1 MKKISS
7 LFIILIFV
15 ASCDGG
21 VGVGMGFITK
31 LIPTIFFQ
39 SSSLNIE
46 VGQPITLT
54 WSSKDATACT
64 ASGSWSGTKATSGSE
79 IVSINLPGDNEFFL
93 SCRGKSSE
101 LAVTSLVVEGQRLF
115 AGRVIDGYI
124 RGATVFIDQND
135 NFLKDTD
142 EPFAITDNDGFFQ
155 LQYNDGNLISE
166 GGFDLATGNPVDILI
181 LSLPLSGYTESK
193 TITPLTSLLGYMERP
208 SNLNAALGIDPS
220 IDLTNTDPV
229 ALKDNGPS
237 YSHIYEKGNQVT
249 MFALGLQ
256 IYINEFS
263 STNGTSEDAFA
274 SIASILE
281 QQYLVSNETVN
292 IETEHFIDS
301 VIEHFIHRQ
310 TTNENI
316 SEPSHV
322 SVTNLKRILSA
333 VLPILEVKAT
343 DNLTNALVGF
353 ATSTLFNDLKKTATG
368 SLDDTTLN
376 RYQTD
381 LLNYIAFDQ
390 NVDADGL
397 LPNPNL
403 ILDTYSTDSISQVAD
418 HVIEEEPSSS
428 NVMVTSY
435 DLMTADVSLPVNLTN
450 MVNNYDGSFT
460 VDVLA
465 NPSVFAYPGLSAMD
479 LSFAFENNVTMT
491 PDAFKLS
498 IDGHSLMNDS
508 KPDLL
513 RVLWISSDGTN
524 TLESNK
530 IGTLTFIPE
539 ASSSQPTIN
548 VKTVFYGGKIND
560 IDSKVSLP
568 DESRYAF
575 TSFEKEIVSTSSG

>member
-7 LFIILIFV
+7 LFLITFFI

-21 VGVGMGFITK
+21 IGSGFITK
-31 LIPTIFFQ
+31 LIPKIFFQ
-39 SSSLNIE
+39 ATSLNVE
-46 VGQPITLT
+46 VGESITLT
-54 WSSKDATACT
+54 WSSEDATTCS

-79 IVSINLPGDNEFFL
+79 TIAVNVPGNNEFLL
-93 SCRGKSSE
+93 SCRGESSE
-101 LAVTSLVVEGQRLF
+101 FAIASLVVEGQRFF

-124 RGATVFIDQND
+124 RGATVFIDRND
-135 NFLKDTD
+135 NFLKDED
-142 EPFAITDNDGFFQ
+142 EPFTSTDNDGFFQ

-166 GGFDLATGNPVDILI
+166 GGFDLETGNPIDILM
-181 LSLPLSGYTESK
+181 LSLPLAGYTELK

-208 SNLNAALGIDPS
+208 TTLNAALGIDPS

-229 ALKDNGPS
+229 ALKDSGPPV
-237 YSHIYEKGNQVT
+237 YTHIYEKGNQIA

-263 STNGTSEDAFA
+263 NTTDTSENAFA

-281 QQYLVSNETVN
+281 QKYSDSNEVVN
-292 IETEHFIDS
+292 IETESFIDS
-301 VIEHFIHRQ
+301 VIDHFINHQ
-310 TTNENI
+310 TANKSI
-316 SEPSHV
+316 LEPSNA
-322 SVTNLKRILSA
+322 SVTNLKHMLSA
-333 VLPILEVKAT
+333 FLPVLEVKAT
-343 DNLTNALVGF
+343 DNLTHALIDF
-353 ATSTLFNDLKKTATG
+353 ATSTFFSDLKQTATG
-368 SLDDTTLN
+368 SLDDATLDL
-376 RYQTD
+376 YQTD

-397 LPNPNL
+397 LPNPEL
-403 ILDTYSTDSISQVAD
+403 ILDTDGTGSVGQLVDNVL
-418 HVIEEEPSSS
+418 EEEASSS

-435 DLMTADVSLPVNLTN
+435 DLITADASLPVNLTN
-450 MVNNYDGSFT
+450 MINNYDGSFT

-465 NPSVFAYPGLSAMD
+465 NPSVFSYPGLSAMD
-479 LSFAFENNVTMT
+479 LSFGFNNNLTMT
-491 PDAFKLS
+491 AEAFNLT
-498 IDGHSLMNDS
+498 IDGHTFINDS
-508 KPDLL
+508 KPDSL

-568 DESRYAF
+568 DESRYTF
-575 TSFEKEIVSTSSG
+575 TSFEKEILNTSSG

>member
-7 LFIILIFV
+7 LFLITIFI

-21 VGVGMGFITK
+21 IGSGFITK
-31 LIPTIFFQ
+31 LIPKIFFQ
-39 SSSLNIE
+39 STSLNVE
-46 VGQPITLT
+46 VGESINLT
-54 WSSKDATACT
+54 WSTEDANACS

-79 IVSINLPGDNEFFL
+79 TITVNVPGSNDFLL

-101 LAVTSLVVEGQRLF
+101 IAIASLVVEGQRFF

-135 NFLKDTD
+135 NFLKDED
-142 EPFAITDNDGFFQ
+142 EPFTSTDNDGFFQ

-166 GGFDLATGNPVDILI
+166 GGFDLETGNPIDILM
-181 LSLPLSGYTESK
+181 LSLPLAGYTELK

-208 SNLNAALGIDPS
+208 TTLNTALGIDPS

-229 ALKDNGPS
+229 ALKESGPV
-237 YSHIYEKGNQVT
+237 YTHIYEKGNQIA

-263 STNGTSEDAFA
+263 NTTDTSEDAFA

-281 QQYLVSNETVN
+281 QKYSVSNEVVN
-292 IETEHFIDS
+292 IETESFIDS
-301 VIEHFIHRQ
+301 VIEHFIKHQ
-310 TTNENI
+310 TAI
-316 SEPSHV
+316 KGILEPSNA
-322 SVTNLKRILSA
+322 SVTNLKHILSA
-333 VLPILEVKAT
+333 LLPVLEVKAT
-343 DNLTNALVGF
+343 DNLTHALLDF
-353 ATSTLFNDLKKTATG
+353 ATSTFFSDLKQTATD
-368 SLDDTTLN
+368 SLDEATLDL
-376 RYQTD
+376 YQTD

-390 NVDADGL
+390 NVDVNGL
-397 LPNPNL
+397 LPNPEL
-403 ILDTYSTDSISQVAD
+403 ILDTDGPDSVGQLVD
-418 HVIEEEPSSS
+418 NVIEEEASSS

-435 DLMTADVSLPVNLTN
+435 DLITADASLPVNLTN

-465 NPSVFAYPGLSAMD
+465 NPSVFSYPGLSGMD
-479 LSFAFENNVTMT
+479 LSFGFNSNVTMT
-491 PDAFKLS
+491 AEAFNLT
-498 IDGHSLMNDS
+498 IDGNTFINDS
-508 KPDLL
+508 KPDSL

-539 ASSSQPTIN
+539 ASASQPTIN

-560 IDSKVSLP
+560 IDATVSP
-568 DESRYAF
+568 ADESRYTF
-575 TSFEKEIVSTSSG
+575 TSFEEKILNTSSG

>member
-7 LFIILIFV
+7 LFLITVFI

-21 VGVGMGFITK
+21 IGSGFITK
-31 LIPTIFFQ
+31 LIPKIFFQ
-39 SSSLNIE
+39 ATSLNVE
-46 VGQPITLT
+46 VGESITLT
-54 WSSKDATACT
+54 WSTEDANTCS

-79 IVSINLPGDNEFFL
+79 TIVVNVPGNNEFLL

-101 LAVTSLVVEGQRLF
+101 FAIASLVVEGQRFF

-124 RGATVFIDQND
+124 RGATVFIDRND
-135 NFLKDTD
+135 NFLKDED
-142 EPFAITDNDGFFQ
+142 EPFTSTDNDGFFQ

-166 GGFDLATGNPVDILI
+166 GGFDLETGNPIDILM
-181 LSLPLSGYTESK
+181 LSLPLAGYTELK

-208 SNLNAALGIDPS
+208 TTLNAALGIDPS

-229 ALKDNGPS
+229 ALKDSGPV
-237 YSHIYEKGNQVT
+237 YTHIYEKGNQIA

-263 STNGTSEDAFA
+263 NTTDTSENAFA

-281 QQYLVSNETVN
+281 QKYADSNEVVN
-292 IETEHFIDS
+292 IETESFIDS
-301 VIEHFIHRQ
+301 VINHFINHQ
-310 TTNENI
+310 TANKGI
-316 SEPSHV
+316 LEPSNA
-322 SVTNLKRILSA
+322 SVTNLKHILSA
-333 VLPILEVKAT
+333 FLPVLEVKAT
-343 DNLTNALVGF
+343 DNLTHALIDF
-353 ATSTLFNDLKKTATG
+353 ATSTFFSDLKQTATG
-368 SLDDTTLN
+368 SLDDATLDL
-376 RYQTD
+376 YQTD

-397 LPNPNL
+397 LPNPEL
-403 ILDTYSTDSISQVAD
+403 ILDTDGTGSVGQLVDN
-418 HVIEEEPSSS
+418 VIEEEASSS

-435 DLMTADVSLPVNLTN
+435 DLITADASLPVNLTN

-465 NPSVFAYPGLSAMD
+465 NPSVFSYPGLSGMD
-479 LSFAFENNVTMT
+479 LSFGFNNNVTMT
-491 PDAFKLS
+491 AEAFNLT
-498 IDGHSLMNDS
+498 IDGHTLINDS
-508 KPDLL
+508 KPDSL
-513 RVLWISSDGTN
+513 RVIWISGDGTN

-568 DESRYAF
+568 DESRYTF
-575 TSFEKEIVSTSSG
+575 TSFEKEILNTSSG